1 MGRTGP
7 KYAAASI
14 ESGTV
19 KIGHTGSERGVVE
32 LRAARFIDRDVVHP
46 QGRECLKLLFV
57 LEGVEATKCTEM
69 ITYLYGSDLKTIRE
83 ALAAAAPEQHEPEP
97 CGASEQPS

>member
-19 KIGHTGSERGVVE
+19 KIGHTGSDRGVVE

-69 ITYLYGSDLKTIRE
+69 ITYLYGKDLEELRR
-83 ALAAAAPEQHEPEP
+83 ALGVPNPDMSEPELSGESVP
-97 CGASEQPS
+97 RS